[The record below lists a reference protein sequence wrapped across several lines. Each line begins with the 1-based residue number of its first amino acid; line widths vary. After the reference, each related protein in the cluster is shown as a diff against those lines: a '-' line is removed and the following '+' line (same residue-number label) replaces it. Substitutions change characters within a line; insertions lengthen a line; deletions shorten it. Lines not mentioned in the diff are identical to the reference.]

1 MIAFMLYC
9 EELERIEGVM
19 EKCWKDTSY
28 QLQTIPRVHTV
39 TAYALISHIAE
50 IERFQNANK
59 VTSYAGVTPVFF
71 SSAVKGKNVQNKNQG
86 NRELYAMLYL
96 LLCNKY
102 KWIWKAKHAIRS
114 WELILNARKEEE
126 VKA

>member
-1 MIAFMLYC
+1 M
-9 EELERIEGVM
+9 
-19 EKCWKDTSY
+19 
-28 QLQTIPRVHTV
+28 PRVHTV

-86 NRELYAMLYL
+86 NRNCMQCFIFCYATSTSEYE
-96 LLCNKY
+96 KRSTQSD
-102 KWIWKAKHAIRS
+102 HAS
-114 WELILNARKEEE
+114 LF
-126 VKA
+126 

>member
-71 SSAVKGKNVQNKNQG
+71 SSAVKEKP
-86 NRELYAMLYL
+86 R
-96 LLCNKY
+96 
-102 KWIWKAKHAIRS
+102 
-114 WELILNARKEEE
+114 
-126 VKA
+126 